1 MVRTA
6 IFLADGSSH
15 LPRLVEHD
23 LLNFL
28 VVDQI
33 GTALFFVQVS
43 IYTNTSRWQQKWV
56 NDFPVPCALKF
67 DMTCTMDV
75 LSSLTRALLD
85 PEEIEEWYVVVYF
98 FMFARKGSIAVVFR
112 NLFVFRKIS
121 EIALT
126 KHHYY
131 PSKVQHIFPTYFSDM
146 FNQ

>member
-1 MVRTA
+1 M
-6 IFLADGSSH
+6 ADGGSH

-85 PEEIEEWYVVVYF
+85 PEEIEEWYVVAYF
-98 FMFARKGSIAVVFR
+98 FKFGRQPVCFEKDI
-112 NLFVFRKIS
+112 
-121 EIALT
+121 
-126 KHHYY
+126 
-131 PSKVQHIFPTYFSDM
+131 
-146 FNQ
+146 